1 MKKDHGG
8 TEQWA
13 PGEGLEEKDD
23 EANEGY
29 FQIHPYF
36 EADSCQS
43 ECSSRFPWVLSPA
56 ATDSEII
63 VGSDLKKGPNT
74 MCGQQRLTEDLVE
87 QIPEHIL
94 RQEDIGEWI
103 TTLSSNTN
111 ETETPNIPST
121 ASNTPDNPNHHIHQQ
136 TLSKK
141 KSGPSSPTQTI
152 QEYIDPLTTSEK
164 KVHDETIGRIW
175 GYLLPIYEGMDHEF
189 VLQNRSRFSGVDEVI
204 NDNPSKLSLP
214 QGYLFGRD
222 PESGWST
229 HVHHC

>member
-1 MKKDHGG
+1 MLLSAWRREVPRQILACPICRFQSDNKNALLDH
-8 TEQWA
+8 TAEHIHPFSLRSLPWA

-29 FQIHPYF
+29 FQIHPDF

-43 ECSSRFPWVLSPA
+43 ECSSRLPWVLSPA

-94 RQEDIGEWI
+94 RQEDMGEWI
-103 TTLSSNTN
+103 ATLPSSTD
-111 ETETPNIPST
+111 ETETPNIPTT

-152 QEYIDPLTTSEK
+152 QEYIDPLTTSEEM
-164 KVHDETIGRIW
+164 VHDETIGRIW
-175 GYLLPIYEGMDHEF
+175 GYLLPIYEGMDH
-189 VLQNRSRFSGVDEVI
+189 
-204 NDNPSKLSLP
+204 
-214 QGYLFGRD
+214 
-222 PESGWST
+222 
-229 HVHHC
+229 